1 MEARVAYDPIRNQL
15 ADAAEAIAGGGVV
28 AYPTETFYALGAD
41 PGQSEALDRLLRLK
55 GRSAADKPLL
65 LLIASLD
72 DLGHWVREFPPAF
85 DRLVAHFWP
94 GAMTMVLPA
103 RAGLP
108 SALTGASGGIA
119 VRLTSHPVALG
130 LIRACGTVLPG
141 TSANR
146 TGEPPCADADAVR
159 AAFGDQLA
167 VVVDGGP
174 TAAVQPSTLLDLT
187 GEKPRILRPGAIDAA
202 AIDRVVRLV

>member
-1 MEARVAYDPIRNQL
+1 MAYDPIRDQL
-15 ADAAEAIAGGGVV
+15 ADAAEAIAAGGVV

-55 GRSAADKPLL
+55 GRGAEDKPLL

-72 DLGHWVREFPPAF
+72 DLGDWVSEFPPAF

-94 GAMTMVLPA
+94 GPMTMVLPP

-108 SALTGASGGIA
+108 SALTGSGGIA
-119 VRLTSHPVALG
+119 VRLTSHPVARG
-130 LIRACGTVLPG
+130 LIRACGTALPG

-146 TGEPPCADADAVR
+146 TGEPPCADAAAVR
-159 AAFGDQLA
+159 AAFGDQLT

-174 TAAVQPSTLLDLT
+174 TAAGEPSTLLDLS
-187 GEKPRILRPGAIDAA
+187 GEKPRILRPGAIDVA
-202 AIDRVVRLV
+202 AIQRVVRLV

>member
-1 MEARVAYDPIRNQL
+1 MAHDPIQHQL
-15 ADAAEAIAGGGVV
+15 ADAAVAIAGGGVV

-41 PGQSEALDRLLRLK
+41 PGQSRALDRLLRLK
-55 GRSAADKPLL
+55 GRAADKPLL

-72 DLGHWVREFPPAF
+72 DLGDWVREFPPAF

-108 SALTGASGGIA
+108 SALIGSGGIA
-119 VRLTSHPVALG
+119 VRLTSHPVARG
-130 LIRACGTVLPG
+130 LIRACGTALPG

-159 AAFGDQLA
+159 AAFGDQLT

-174 TAAVQPSTLLDLT
+174 TAAVEPSTLLDLT
-187 GEKPRILRPGAIDAA
+187 GEKPRILRSGAIDDA
-202 AIDRVVRLV
+202 AIHRVVRLV

>member
-1 MEARVAYDPIRNQL
+1 MAYDPIRDQL
-15 ADAAEAIAGGGVV
+15 AAAAEAIAGGGVV
-28 AYPTETFYALGAD
+28 AFPTETFYALGAD

-55 GRSAADKPLL
+55 GRGAADKPLL

-72 DLGHWVREFPPAF
+72 DLGEWVREFPPAF

-108 SALTGASGGIA
+108 SALIGSGGIA
-119 VRLTSHPVALG
+119 VRLTSHPVARG
-130 LIRACGTVLPG
+130 LIRACGTALPG

-159 AAFGDQLA
+159 AAFGDQLT

-174 TAAVQPSTLLDLT
+174 AAAVEPSTLLDLT
-187 GEKPRILRPGAIDAA
+187 GGKPRILRPGAIDAA
-202 AIDRVVRLV
+202 AIERVVRLV

>member
-1 MEARVAYDPIRNQL
+1 MAYDPIRDQL
-15 ADAAEAIAGGGVV
+15 ADAADAIAGGGIIG
-28 AYPTETFYALGAD
+28 YPTETFYALGAD
-41 PGQSEALDRLLRLK
+41 PCQSEALDRLLRLK
-55 GRSAADKPLL
+55 GREAADKPLL

-72 DLGHWVREFPPAF
+72 DLGEWVREFPPAF

-108 SALTGASGGIA
+108 SALIGSGGIA
-119 VRLTSHPVALG
+119 VRLTSHPVARG

-146 TGEPPCADADAVR
+146 TGELPCADADAVR
-159 AAFGDQLA
+159 AAFGNQLT
-167 VVVDGGP
+167 VIVDGGP
-174 TAAVQPSTLLDLT
+174 TAALEPSTLLDLT
-187 GEKPRILRPGAIDAA
+187 GEKPRILRPGAIDTA
-202 AIDRVVRLV
+202 AIARVVRLV

>member
-1 MEARVAYDPIRNQL
+1 MAHDPIAGQL
-15 ADAAEAIAGGGVV
+15 TAAAEAIAGGGVV

-41 PGQSEALDRLLRLK
+41 PNQSEALDHLLRLK
-55 GRSAADKPLL
+55 GRAAANKPLL

-72 DLGHWVREFPPAF
+72 DLGDWVHEFPPAF

-94 GAMTMVLPA
+94 GALTMVLPA

-108 SALTGASGGIA
+108 SALTGASGGVA

-130 LIRACGTVLPG
+130 LLRACGTVLPG

-146 TGEPPCADADAVR
+146 TGAPPCADADAVR
-159 AAFGDQLA
+159 TAFGDQLT

-174 TAAVQPSTLLDLT
+174 TAAVQPSTVLDLT

-202 AIDRVVRLV
+202 AIARVVGLV